1 MNATRVNVMVK
12 VMIRNEVI
20 GQIRSWLGYFE
31 IKIQFGTWRHK
42 KRE

>member
-20 GQIRSWLGYFE
+20 GQISSWLGYFE
-31 IKIQFGTWRHK
+31 IKIQFGTWPHK